1 MASLTAMTALGGNA
15 ARDEVIG
22 GIRISEVAD
31 TDLAS
36 MAVRRGGGGD
46 VETAAAKMLGGLPAA
61 GGSLSKGGDSII
73 WMGVDQYLVEAAP
86 DTGSRKSAATR
97 LAAALGAAASVTDQS
112 DAYVRFDLEG
122 DRVADML
129 ARLSAADNAG
139 MDAGAA
145 VRTPIHHMLCLLI
158 CREPGQRFTVYG
170 PRSSAASL
178 HHALTAAAG
187 SLAPR

>member
-1 MASLTAMTALGGNA
+1 MASLTAMTALGGDA

-36 MAVRRGGGGD
+36 MAVRRGGDGD
-46 VETAAAKMLGGLPAA
+46 VETAAAKMFGGLAA

-97 LAAALGAAASVTDQS
+97 LAASSRRGRIGHRPV
-112 DAYVRFDLEG
+112 G
-122 DRVADML
+122 
-129 ARLSAADNAG
+129 RLCPFRSG
-139 MDAGAA
+139 GGQGGGHAGAPERRRQCGDGCRRGRQDADPPYA
-145 VRTPIHHMLCLLI
+145 VPSDM
-158 CREPGQRFTVYG
+158 P
-170 PRSSAASL
+170 
-178 HHALTAAAG
+178 
-187 SLAPR
+187 

>member
-73 WMGVDQYLVEAAP
+73 WMGLDQYLVEAAP
-86 DTGSRKSAATR
+86 DTGSRKSAAKR
-97 LAAALGAAASVTDQS
+97 LALGLG
-112 DAYVRFDLEG
+112 RRPE
-122 DRVADML
+122 
-129 ARLSAADNAG
+129 AADSCV
-139 MDAGAA
+139 
-145 VRTPIHHMLCLLI
+145 VRVRAIVP
-158 CREPGQRFTVYG
+158 
-170 PRSSAASL
+170 SA
-178 HHALTAAAG
+178 
-187 SLAPR
+187 